1 MTVAR
6 KAEMIKRMFKKILML
21 FIGLLVGAFG
31 LFVAIM
37 MYFYFTADDSTVQQ
51 VPQLTPTPVRTNPAR
66 TEELE
71 IKPIEW
77 LACDDK
83 EVTEPGFEC
92 ATLYVPL
99 DYADPTGTQLEI
111 AVIRYKAQSERKGS
125 ILYNPGGPGA
135 SGFSMVAWMG
145 TYYVGELGLD
155 EFDFVGFDP
164 RGVERSNGLKCQ
176 TDAEIDTYLFGDSSP
191 DTPEEEA
198 FFEEANAAFV
208 TACNEKYRNA
218 LQYYSTINTA
228 RDMDVI
234 RTAMGDEQISYL
246 GVSYG
251 TYLGAV
257 YASLFPDRVRAMVL
271 DSAFEPNGDSVEEQY
286 TTQLVGFERAMN
298 NWIAWCESESTC
310 AFRSDDVG
318 VRWDALY
325 EQYNQQPVTAS
336 DGRVTY
342 QGAILRATK
351 SALYAESSW
360 GQLAQALAD
369 AEKGD
374 VVGVWKLVD
383 GYYER
388 DEDGVY
394 SSAVHAFDIISCASG
409 FEYDDVPDPAALLT
423 QMQQVAPRM
432 SVDMTAD
439 DFESESGCE
448 AIMPIQPTA
457 PVGYTGDAPILVI
470 GGENDPATPM
480 RWSEKMRERM
490 GPGAV
495 LLKYTGEGHGQVL
508 SAECVNTAAAGTL
521 VSLTLPT
528 DGTVCQPDTEVSEP
542 SWWAANLPRAEQ
554 GEQFVSRDQL
564 EADFGITK
572 NDYYATGLIM
582 IGTTEELM
590 TRIHQRLELR
600 GLLRVE
606 SPITL
611 ESNIQIADYF
621 VEGESLRVMVLGS
634 EVVTNGEWNY
644 LQSIIP
650 ENHGIVF
657 FLAAP
662 K

>member
-1 MTVAR
+1 MTVVR
-6 KAEMIKRMFKKILML
+6 KEKMIKRMLKKILML
-21 FIGLLVGAFG
+21 LIGLFVGTFG
-31 LFVAIM
+31 LFVALM
-37 MYFYFTADDSTVQQ
+37 MYFYFSADDSTVPQ
-51 VPQLTPTPVRTNPAR
+51 VPQITPTPVRTDPAR
-66 TEELE
+66 TEELD
-71 IKPIEW
+71 IQPIAW
-77 LACDDK
+77 QACDDE

-92 ATLYVPL
+92 GSVYVPL
-99 DYADPTGTQLEI
+99 DYADPTGTKLEI
-111 AVIRYKAQSERKGS
+111 AVIRYKAQSERKGA

-135 SGFSMVAWMG
+135 SGFNMVAWMG
-145 TYYVGELGLD
+145 TYYVGELGLN

-176 TDAEIDTYLFGDSSP
+176 SDAEIDRYLFGDSSP

-198 FFEEANAAFV
+198 FFEQANAAFV
-208 TACNEKYRNA
+208 TACNTKYRDS
-218 LQYYSTINTA
+218 LQYYSTSNTA

-234 RTAMGDEQISYL
+234 RAAMGDEQISYL

-257 YASLFPDRVRAMVL
+257 YAQIFPDRVRAMVL

-298 NWIAWCESESTC
+298 NWIAWCESNSTC
-310 AFRSDDVG
+310 AFHAVDVG
-318 VRWDALY
+318 ARWDALY

-342 QGAILRATK
+342 QGAIKRATK

-388 DEDGVY
+388 DANGVY
-394 SSAVHAFDIISCASG
+394 SSSIHAFDIISCASG
-409 FEYDDVPDPAALLT
+409 FEYDDVPDPAALLAK
-423 QMQQVAPRM
+423 MQQVAPRM
-432 SVDMTAD
+432 SVDMTVD
-439 DFESESGCE
+439 DLESESGCE
-448 AIMPIQPTA
+448 AIMPIQSTA
-457 PVGYTGDAPILVI
+457 PVEYTGTAPILVI

-508 SAECVNTAAAGTL
+508 SAACVDSAVSDTL
-521 VSLTLPT
+521 VALTLPA
-528 DGTVCQPDTEVSEP
+528 DDTVCQPDTEVSEP

-554 GEQFVSRDQL
+554 GEQFVSRDQM
-564 EADFGITK
+564 ETDIGIAK
-572 NDYYATGLIM
+572 NDYYATGLFM

-590 TRIHQRLELR
+590 MRIHQRLELR
-600 GLLRVE
+600 GFLRMDM
-606 SPITL
+606 PITL
-611 ESNIQIADYF
+611 ESGGKSAHYYI
-621 VEGESLRVMVLGS
+621 EGESFLVMVMGS
-634 EVVTNGEWNY
+634 ELVSNGEWDY

-657 FLAAP
+657 FLAGP
-662 K
+662 